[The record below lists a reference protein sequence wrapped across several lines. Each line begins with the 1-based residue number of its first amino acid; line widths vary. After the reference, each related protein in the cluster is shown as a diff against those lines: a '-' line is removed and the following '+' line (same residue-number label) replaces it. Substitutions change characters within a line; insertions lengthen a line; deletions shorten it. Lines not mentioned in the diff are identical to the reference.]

1 MTRGLRN
8 FLSEADRDKNSQMEE
23 PQGERQRHLLS
34 FDYPGAITLA
44 IWVTSFLVI
53 IDVQAE
59 LSWTDPLFLSLIIIG
74 VISFLIFLVLETY
87 SGGRELLIPLS
98 LVKTE
103 VGAFCVG
110 QVSCTILQP
119 FLRCKKLPRN
129 IIAAMLRINANYMF
143 TISYF

>member
-1 MTRGLRN
+1 
-8 FLSEADRDKNSQMEE
+8 MEE
-23 PQGERQRHLLS
+23 PQGERQKRLLS

-44 IWVTSFLVI
+44 IWVTSFLII

-110 QVSCTILQP
+110 QVSATILQP
-119 FLRCKKLPRN
+119 FPRCKKLPRD
-129 IIAAMLRINANYMF
+129 IIAAMLRINANSMF